1 MVVTQEINERMTQ
14 TGPDTPAGKMLRYYW
29 HPVCSSDDLDRE
41 PVQPIRLLSENLTLF
56 KDKRGRIGLIG
67 ERCAHRQ
74 ISLAYGIPEEN
85 GLRCTYH
92 GWIYD
97 TEGHVID
104 MPFEPA
110 CLPLQVKHYLVE
122 EMGGLV
128 WAYLG
133 PQPAPL
139 LRRFDRFVQ
148 EEYDRT
154 ITLKVLPCN
163 YVQCMDNSMDPL
175 HFEFLHAHYSRYYNA
190 RRGLPAPMGI
200 GRHLKIDFDLFEY
213 GIYKR
218 RLLEGEPEDCDDWT
232 IGHPVIFPN
241 MLNTGTFQIRTPID
255 DTHTLHILYQ
265 VHKRQPGEEPQPI
278 KSTHLQVM
286 YNDFGLVDAPQV
298 IMQDEMGW
306 IGQGPIRD
314 RTEEHLVTSDKGI
327 MMYHNMILE
336 NIEKVE
342 RGEDPIGVVRD
353 PAKNYPYIEIPVEGT
368 ARRPFARIPVPA

>member
-29 HPVCSSDDLDRE
+29 HPVCSSEDLERE

-56 KDKRGRIGLIG
+56 KDTRGRIGLIG
-67 ERCAHRQ
+67 ERCAHRA
-74 ISLAYGIPEEN
+74 ISLAYGIPQEN
-85 GLRCTYH
+85 GLRCAYH

-232 IGHPVIFPN
+232 IGHPVLMPY
-241 MLNTGTFQIRTPID
+241 MLLVGQESAAGYQIRVPID
-255 DTHTLHILYQ
+255 DTHTLHIHYHTR
-265 VHKRQPGEEPQPI
+265 VRPEGA
-278 KSTHLQVM
+278 
-286 YNDFGLVDAPQV
+286 APQTEV
-298 IMQDEMGW
+298 LPVRRDSLFEEDGTPKGPADMVVKQDMLAW
-306 IGQGPIRD
+306 VAQSPISD
-314 RTEEHLVTSDKGI
+314 RTTEHLVTSDKGVI
-327 MMYHNMILE
+327 LYHNLLLE
-336 NIEKVE
+336 QIERVE
-342 RGEDPIGVVRD
+342 RGEDPMG
-353 PAKNYPYIEIPVEGT
+353 
-368 ARRPFARIPVPA
+368 

>member
-29 HPVCSSDDLDRE
+29 HPVCSSEDLDRE

-56 KDKRGRIGLIG
+56 KDKSGRIGLIG

-97 TEGHVID
+97 TDGRVVE

-110 CLPLQVKHYLVE
+110 CLPLTVKHYLVE

-148 EEYDRT
+148 DEYDRT
-154 ITLKVLPCN
+154 ITFKVLPCN
-163 YVQCMDNSMDPL
+163 YVQCMDNSMDPV
-175 HFEFLHAHYSRYYNA
+175 HFEFLHAHYSKYYNE
-190 RRGLPAPMGI
+190 RRGLPAPMGLA
-200 GRHLKIDFDLFEY
+200 RHLKIDFDVFEY

-218 RLLEGEPEDCDDWT
+218 RLLEGEPLDCDDWT

-265 VHKRQPGEEPQPI
+265 VRKRQPGEEPQPI
-278 KSTHLQVM
+278 KSTHLEVM

-306 IGQGPIRD
+306 IGQGPVSD
-314 RTEEHLVTSDKGI
+314 RTQEHLVTSDKGI

-353 PAKNYPYIEIPVEGT
+353 PAVNYPYIEIKVEGT
-368 ARRPFARIPVPA
+368 ARIPFARVPQPV

>member
-1 MVVTQEINERMTQ
+1 MTQ

-29 HPVCSSDDLDRE
+29 HPVCSSEDLDRE
-41 PVQPIRLLSENLTLF
+41 PVQPVRLLSENLTLF
-56 KDKRGRIGLIG
+56 KDKRGRIGLIV

-110 CLPLQVKHYLVE
+110 CLPLTVKHYLVE

-133 PQPAPL
+133 PEPAPL
-139 LRRFDRFVQ
+139 LRRFDRFVE

-175 HFEFLHAHYSRYYNA
+175 HFEYLHAHYSRYYNA

-200 GRHLKIDFDLFEY
+200 GHHLKIDFDVFEY

-241 MLNTGTFQIRTPID
+241 ILDTGTFQIRTPID

-265 VHKRQPGEEPQPI
+265 VRKREPGEEPQPI

-286 YNDFGLVDAPQV
+286 YNEFGLVDAPQV

-306 IGQGPIRD
+306 IGQGPISD
-314 RTEEHLVTSDKGI
+314 RTQEHLVTSDKGI

-368 ARRPFARIPVPA
+368 ARVPFARIPVPA